1 MIIEMCEECGNQV
14 SPSRVSEGVY
24 KYRCLCC
31 GTKMVKHIVSKYHF
45 IKDVRRPR

>member
-1 MIIEMCEECGNQV
+1 MIIEMCEECRNLV
-14 SPSRVSEGVY
+14 VPSRVSEGVF
-24 KYRCLCC
+24 KYRCPSC